1 MKKLSL
7 LFVLLLG
14 IVTVNAHR
22 NYGASSDFNLK
33 LWNNASFKIY
43 VDNYEYGRDNFFS
56 IQNIQ
61 PGIHN
66 VKVVQRKRNPNGYGM
81 LTRVMYNGRVRIPV
95 NSRVLATVTP
105 NRKLQLKISRKR
117 ARNRGHLHSNGNY
130 NYGGNQYG
138 NCNDNYSYVMN
149 NNSFNGLVATLGNES
164 FESNKLKIVKQALLH
179 NNLTTNQVIII
190 VNQFSFDSNR
200 LKVAKMAYRN
210 TVDKENYF
218 LVNNSFTFSSSI
230 ASLNKYINQI

>member
-7 LFVLLLG
+7 LFVLLLS
-14 IVTVNAHR
+14 IVIVNAHS

-81 LTRVMYNGRVRIPV
+81 LTRVMYNGKVRIPV

-105 NRKLQLKISRKR
+105 NRKLQLKISKKR
-117 ARNRGHLHSNGNY
+117 VRNTGHHYSHGNY
-130 NYGGNQYG
+130 NNGNSNV
-138 NCNDNYSYVMN
+138 NCNNNYGYVMN
-149 NNSFNGLVATLGNES
+149 NNSFNGLVATLDNES

-179 NNLTTNQVIII
+179 NNLTTNQVITI
-190 VNQFSFDSNR
+190 VNQFTFDSNR